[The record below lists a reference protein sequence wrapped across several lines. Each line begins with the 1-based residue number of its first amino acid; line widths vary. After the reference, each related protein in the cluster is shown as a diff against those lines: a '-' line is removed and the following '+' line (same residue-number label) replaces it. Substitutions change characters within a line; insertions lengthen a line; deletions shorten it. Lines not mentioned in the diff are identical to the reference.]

1 MDERKLFYSALF
13 LSGKPVSIKT
23 FRQIMDPV
31 NLENRLIDYIDY
43 FNSLDIG
50 LKIRIVA
57 NGYQMVSDES
67 VYEFLVEVFGEK
79 KDSLTKATLET
90 LAVIAYRQPITKAEI
105 EEIRGVNS
113 SSIIKNLLDKGFI
126 KIIGRKDV
134 PGKPLLYCTTN
145 KFLEYFGLNNL
156 SELPTFREWQ
166 ELKKN

>member
-1 MDERKLFYSALF
+1 MDEKKLFYSTLF

-57 NGYQMVSDES
+57 NGYQMVSDEN
-67 VYEFLVEVFGEK
+67 VYESLVEVFGEK
-79 KDSLTKATLET
+79 GETLTRATLET
-90 LAVIAYRQPITKAEI
+90 LAVIAYKQPITKTEI